1 MSDVNPF
8 PISDESRQAIWEM
21 LVRRDIEAYV
31 ARNWD
36 AHFEDFAPE
45 LFFGIDA
52 GFSDN
57 PDAWR
62 ARYADIARYREAWLA
77 GAHEMDGRIA
87 NSELRQ
93 AIFALTRLDDI
104 DIMGDFAMAR
114 KKFDGTI
121 RPHTGEPVVLRWQ
134 TLYFCRRVEGRW
146 RIAGFLGYLPNPMGA
161 TKG

>member
-1 MSDVNPF
+1 
-8 PISDESRQAIWEM
+8 M

-87 NSELRQ
+87 DFELL
-93 AIFALTRLDDI
+93 ASDL
-104 DIMGDFAMAR
+104 
-114 KKFDGTI
+114 
-121 RPHTGEPVVLRWQ
+121 RPDLS
-134 TLYFCRRVEGRW
+134 RRH
-146 RIAGFLGYLPNPMGA
+146 
-161 TKG
+161 